1 MEGQYFD
8 PARIVAF
15 NTAKG
20 WSRDVSE
27 ELANEVAERL
37 AVERRDPC
45 GTKQNVYISYS
56 FFDALESSRAKS
68 LSGTLRLSDGVNM
81 SEIAVSFFEPF
92 SLLHPP
98 TFE

>member
-1 MEGQYFD
+1 MLDDFGRLGRAWRETNEGDTDREAVITDLMEGQYFD

-45 GTKQNVYISYS
+45 GTKQNVYISL
-56 FFDALESSRAKS
+56 FVL
-68 LSGTLRLSDGVNM
+68 
-81 SEIAVSFFEPF
+81 
-92 SLLHPP
+92 
-98 TFE
+98 